1 MSAPGSHARAD
12 LAGTQGELSLAVGK
26 ALRREKGGMETF
38 PQEELHPGG
47 GWRVKRE
54 ARTFLGSSYTL
65 VHKADGGR
73 ERARDRRRCAGGGG
87 GKPGLSR
94 AAAAAA

>member
-1 MSAPGSHARAD
+1 
-12 LAGTQGELSLAVGK
+12 
-26 ALRREKGGMETF
+26 MESF
-38 PQEELHPGG
+38 PQEQLHPGG

-73 ERARDRRRCAGGGG
+73 EPARDRRRSAGGGG

-94 AAAAAA
+94 VAAAAA